1 MRFMKDFNYSY
12 WETKHYFK
20 TFDLI
25 VVGSGIVGLS
35 TAISYKTKN
44 KKAKILILERGLIPN
59 GASTKNAG
67 FACFGSAGELL
78 DDLSHMPSES
88 VWETVNMRWQG
99 LQLLRK
105 RLKDKNMDFR
115 SHGGYELF
123 KDDKNYTTCKQN
135 INFLNGE
142 IKRVIGLK
150 NCYTEIGHES
160 TIFRNVKGSIL
171 NAYEGQIDTALMMT
185 NLLQLTRKN
194 DIEVLNNITVTSM
207 KEVNER
213 VELVSDAGIFKAK
226 KVVVAT
232 NGFAK
237 SLLKI
242 KDLNPARAQVL
253 ITKPI
258 AGLKLK
264 GTFHFNKGY
273 YYFRNIDNRVL
284 FGGGRNLDFKGETTT
299 EQHLNK
305 MIQEELDRLLKEM
318 ILPNTPFEID
328 QRWSGIMGVG
338 KEKKPIIRKVSPNII
353 AAIRMGG
360 MGIAIGSLVGEIT
373 AQEIS

>member
-1 MRFMKDFNYSY
+1 MKDFNYSY

>member
-1 MRFMKDFNYSY
+1 
-12 WETKHYFK
+12 
-20 TFDLI
+20 
-25 VVGSGIVGLS
+25 
-35 TAISYKTKN
+35 
-44 KKAKILILERGLIPN
+44 
-59 GASTKNAG
+59 
-67 FACFGSAGELL
+67 
-78 DDLSHMPSES
+78 
-88 VWETVNMRWQG
+88 
-99 LQLLRK
+99 
-105 RLKDKNMDFR
+105 MDFR